1 MARGAQMLPP
11 RKPPTRGCP
20 QARRNGR
27 MHRGISTITRLTT
40 AQRSIYQNGFE
51 EGAGGS
57 MADSRKRIALKPHMD
72 RIREWVETGKTD
84 EWIADALGTSASS
97 VQSFRSRNDIYRRER
112 GPREPETVFEGVL
125 DHGERDGW
133 GLWLDPSIA
142 EDPIWREHWATVE
155 AVVVKVAEESIVL
168 EADGAELASSDGS
181 ADSVLAAV
189 AQDTRSD
196 GPRTASESADEEL
209 PREQGRVKWF
219 DAEKGYGFLVR
230 PTGDDLFVH
239 HSEVQ
244 GDPSEL
250 SPSGEVEYEVGR
262 NDRGPN
268 ARSVRTVG

>member
-1 MARGAQMLPP
+1 
-11 RKPPTRGCP
+11 
-20 QARRNGR
+20 
-27 MHRGISTITRLTT
+27 
-40 AQRSIYQNGFE
+40 
-51 EGAGGS
+51 

-84 EWIADALGTSASS
+84 DWIADALGTSASS

-112 GPREPETVFEGVL
+112 GPREPESVFEGVL

-142 EDPIWREHWATVE
+142 EDPIWKEHWSGVE
-155 AVVVKVAEESIVL
+155 AVVVKVAEDSIVL
-168 EADGAELASSDGS
+168 EADGTEPSSSDGS
-181 ADSVLAAV
+181 AESVLASV
-189 AQDTRSD
+189 AGAGRSED
-196 GPRTASESADEEL
+196 SQEDEEL
-209 PREQGRVKWF
+209 ARERGRVKWF

-250 SPSGEVEYEVGR
+250 SPNGEVEYEVGR

-268 ARSVRTVG
+268 ARRVRTLG

>member
-1 MARGAQMLPP
+1 
-11 RKPPTRGCP
+11 
-20 QARRNGR
+20 
-27 MHRGISTITRLTT
+27 
-40 AQRSIYQNGFE
+40 
-51 EGAGGS
+51 

-72 RIREWVETGKTD
+72 RIRDWVDTGKTD
-84 EWIADALGTSASS
+84 DWIADALGTSASS

-112 GPREPETVFEGVL
+112 GPREPESVFEGVL

-142 EDPIWREHWATVE
+142 EDPIWREHWARVE
-155 AVVVKVAEESIVL
+155 AVVVKVAEDSIVL
-168 EADGAELASSDGS
+168 EADGGEAKSTTDGAPESVLPAVDGS
-181 ADSVLAAV
+181 
-189 AQDTRSD
+189 
-196 GPRTASESADEEL
+196 SEQSQGGEQM
-209 PREQGRVKWF
+209 PRERGRVKWF

-250 SPSGEVEYEVGR
+250 SPNGEVEYEVGR

-268 ARSVRTVG
+268 ARRVETLG

>member
-1 MARGAQMLPP
+1 
-11 RKPPTRGCP
+11 
-20 QARRNGR
+20 
-27 MHRGISTITRLTT
+27 
-40 AQRSIYQNGFE
+40 
-51 EGAGGS
+51 

-112 GPREPETVFEGVL
+112 GPREPESTFEGVL

-142 EDPIWREHWATVE
+142 EDPIWKEHWSGVE
-155 AVVVKVAEESIVL
+155 AVVVKVAEDSIVL
-168 EADGAELASSDGS
+168 EADGTEPSADGS
-181 ADSVLAAV
+181 TDSMLADV
-189 AQDTRSD
+189 AQQA
-196 GPRTASESADEEL
+196 GADDEQM
-209 PREQGRVKWF
+209 PRERGRVKWF

-250 SPSGEVEYEVGR
+250 SPNGEVEYEVGR

-268 ARSVRTVG
+268 ARRVKTVS

>member
-1 MARGAQMLPP
+1 
-11 RKPPTRGCP
+11 
-20 QARRNGR
+20 
-27 MHRGISTITRLTT
+27 
-40 AQRSIYQNGFE
+40 
-51 EGAGGS
+51 

-72 RIREWVETGKTD
+72 RIREWVEAGKTD
-84 EWIADALGTSASS
+84 DWIADALGTSASS

-112 GPREPETVFEGVL
+112 GPREPESVFEGVL

-142 EDPIWREHWATVE
+142 EDPIWREHWARVE
-155 AVVVKVAEESIVL
+155 AVVVKVAEDSIVL
-168 EADGAELASSDGS
+168 EADGVESFSSDGS
-181 ADSVLAAV
+181 AESVVAAV
-189 AQDTRSD
+189 AQDTRREDADSAVEPAGD
-196 GPRTASESADEEL
+196 GS

-239 HSEVQ
+239 HSEVE

-250 SPSGEVEYEVGR
+250 SPNGQVEYEVGR

-268 ARSVRTVG
+268 ARRVRTLG

>member
-1 MARGAQMLPP
+1 
-11 RKPPTRGCP
+11 
-20 QARRNGR
+20 
-27 MHRGISTITRLTT
+27 
-40 AQRSIYQNGFE
+40 
-51 EGAGGS
+51 

-112 GPREPETVFEGVL
+112 GPREPESTFEGVL

-142 EDPIWREHWATVE
+142 EDPIWKEHWSGVE
-155 AVVVKVAEESIVL
+155 AVVVKVAEDSIVL
-168 EADGAELASSDGS
+168 EADGTDPTSQDGS
-181 ADSVLAAV
+181 ADSALATV
-189 AQDTRSD
+189 AEDRRPD
-196 GPRTASESADEEL
+196 DAEAGEEL
-209 PREQGRVKWF
+209 PRERGRVKWF

-250 SPSGEVEYEVGR
+250 SPNGEVEYEVGR

-268 ARSVRTVG
+268 ARRVKTVS